1 MDHPDDDTEAAAR
14 KGRALSPGAITASEL
29 VPWAATAQSRQRES
43 PSPRQRFANAAARAV
58 LVAAG
63 LGVGAAAAHFALSD
77 RSAVETATSK
87 PDPQAPPTPE
97 SLAQGMTAALG
108 ALKSEVAD
116 LRATLA
122 RDQDEAR
129 SSAAMKRLDELAAR
143 FEKAKRDSS
152 GSIAELTAKIDPFR
166 QETAARLQ
174 AVVERLDR
182 LERRAEASPEPI
194 ARPAAAAAESRG
206 RGRDSA
212 GTAEATRTPPV
223 IRGWILRE
231 VYDGVALVEGAGGAI
246 EVAPG
251 ETLPGAGRVKSIE
264 RKGKGWIVVTSRG
277 VIDHGPARSNLE

>member
-1 MDHPDDDTEAAAR
+1 MRMDHPDDDTEAAAR
-14 KGRALSPGAITASEL
+14 KGRECTPGASTASEL
-29 VPWAATAQSRQRES
+29 VPWAATAESRRRET
-43 PSPRQRFANAAARAV
+43 PSPRKRFTNAAARAV

-63 LGVGAAAAHFALSD
+63 LGVGAAVAHFALSD
-77 RSAVETATSK
+77 RSAVESAASK
-87 PDPQAPPTPE
+87 PTPQAPPTPE
-97 SLAQGMTAALG
+97 SLAQRMTDALG
-108 ALKSEVAD
+108 ALRSEVAD
-116 LRATLA
+116 LRATIA

-182 LERRAEASPEPI
+182 LERRAEAAPEP
-194 ARPAAAAAESRG
+194 RG
-206 RGRDSA
+206 PGGESA
-212 GTAEATRTPPV
+212 GATEARKPPV